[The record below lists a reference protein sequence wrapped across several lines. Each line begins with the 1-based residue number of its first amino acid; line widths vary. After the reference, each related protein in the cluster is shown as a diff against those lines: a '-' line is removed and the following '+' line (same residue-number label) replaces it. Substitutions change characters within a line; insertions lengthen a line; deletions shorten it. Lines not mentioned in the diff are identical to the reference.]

1 MSKRFITVLTTVA
14 LVVGAGAAPAAAN
27 TAARTDD
34 AALAAALDRITAA
47 GLPGVFAEVRDGRH
61 TWRGASG
68 VADVATGRP
77 TRAGFQHRVASVT
90 KTFVATTVLQL
101 AAEGRLSLDA
111 PVGRYL
117 PRYARDGLTV
127 RMLLNHTSG
136 VANYIAVLLADPATA
151 VERYRT
157 ETVRPRELARIGLSM
172 PPTNAP
178 GAAYSYSNTNY
189 ILLGLIIERVTG
201 RSAAFEVTRRI
212 IWPLGLR
219 GTYFPGTN
227 PYIAGPHAKA
237 YIPWFDGEL
246 RDFSVY
252 NMSWLWMAGE
262 LVSTTADLD
271 RFYRAL
277 LSGRLLRPAELAQMR
292 TVVPWDP
299 AAPEAGGYGLGLYSI
314 ALSCGLVWGHDGL
327 ALGHAT
333 ISWHSPDG
341 VRQATVALNMTHY
354 QVPGEPDLILG
365 ATLELL
371 DLALCDGTPAR
382 TTSATTVP
390 FVPVDAGLLTASPAR
405 RR

>member
-1 MSKRFITVLTTVA
+1 MTRRFIAFVATVA
-14 LVVGAGAAPAAAN
+14 LVLLGLGAAPAAA
-27 TAARTDD
+27 ATDG
-34 AALAAALDRITAA
+34 AALRAALDRITAA
-47 GLPGVFAEVRDGRH
+47 GLPGAFAEVRDHRS

-77 TRAGFQHRVASVT
+77 TRPGFQHRVASIT
-90 KTFVATTVLQL
+90 KTFVATAVLQL
-101 AAEGRLSLDA
+101 AAERKISLDA
-111 PVGRYL
+111 PLGRYL
-117 PRYARDGLTV
+117 PEYARDGLTV

-136 VANYIAVLLADPATA
+136 VGNYVDVLFADPETT

-157 ETVRPRELARIGLSM
+157 ETVPPRELARIGLSM

-178 GAAYSYSNTNY
+178 GAGYSYSNTNY
-189 ILLGLIIERVTG
+189 ILLGLIIEKVTG
-201 RSAAFEVTRRI
+201 RPAAFEVTRRI
-212 IWPLGLR
+212 IRPLGLR

-227 PYIAGPHAKA
+227 PHIAGPHSKA

-252 NMSWLWMAGE
+252 NPSWLWMAGE

-277 LSGRLLRPAELAQMR
+277 LTGRLLRPAQLAEMR

-299 AAPEAGGYGLGLYSI
+299 ASPGSGGYGLGIYSV

-327 ALGHAT
+327 AIGHAT
-333 ISWHSPDG
+333 FSWHSPDG
-341 VRQATVALNMTHY
+341 ARQASVALNMTHH

-365 ATLELL
+365 ATVEFL
-371 DLALCDGTPAR
+371 DLALCGGSSAGAR
-382 TTSATTVP
+382 PATTLP
-390 FVPVDAGLLTASPAR
+390 FVPVDGSIR
-405 RR
+405 FGF